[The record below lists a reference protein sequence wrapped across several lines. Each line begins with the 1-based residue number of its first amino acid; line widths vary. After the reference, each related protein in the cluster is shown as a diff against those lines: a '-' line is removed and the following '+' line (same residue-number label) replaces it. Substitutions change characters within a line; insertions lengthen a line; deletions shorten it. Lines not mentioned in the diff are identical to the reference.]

1 MGTRGISSTPIGC
14 SNCRLALLKAFI
26 PNACSLNWPVIRPTY
41 PKLGGFLSKS
51 GRSFSICHS
60 WRSEFAQERQ
70 LVHKP
75 SDREADA
82 ERHLTRAENE
92 SPESTTSTPWYLQV
106 QSPQQ
111 QSNPLLERQQIPELP
126 PDPPPLLKP
135 MLEHI
140 SVDLGLDDLLIF
152 DLRKIDPP
160 PALGANL
167 LMVLG
172 TARSEKHLHVSADR
186 FCKWLKRTHKLSPYA
201 DGLLGRG
208 ELKLKLRRKARRA
221 RLLSSVGSS
230 ETKDVDDGLRT
241 GWICVNVG
249 TIDDGRGMAESFTVD
264 EGYVGFGEEAGG
276 AKVVIQMLTEEK
288 REELNLEGLWSKIQQ
303 RQERKD
309 GIILEGQEELLLR
322 QEVGQSSLH
331 QEAASYKFS
340 RSLSPRHSNRANI
353 NLSQVRHYHR
363 DPVLAPGGSKGS
375 DDSDYMGLYRA
386 SLEPGIRMPKDSSTL
401 REPVAAPSQPGNVQL
416 EGRQGHSGDNSKPI
430 VLRALV
436 NHLKNLP
443 FPEALKALGRGAND
457 FKSTQFLSSFYQSY
471 PLFPSADHWECRLT
485 VVCHGIRIGHSGYTK
500 AHLNSLACEMQS
512 SLVEI
517 PANVLS
523 LIYKGFLIPNPQW
536 ADRRQ
541 RRPSIGPVALG
552 HAVDTLEAMSFRG
565 HRILTDEI
573 CSDLLVGAIRVNR
586 HSRSSSDQGPRR
598 LKDLLDYVSGKP
610 LDIKQELR
618 ILHECADQQKWSIL
632 EDFWRGFARNMRP
645 RPKELYQ
652 ALFKRVAQRNHQA
665 YVIRMLRERVPDMDQ
680 EEPPVR
686 FDKELAE
693 VVMDCLLIAEP
704 NVESMAMD
712 ESNHNREWV
721 RLWRHCQRKLREDTA
736 Y

>member
-1 MGTRGISSTPIGC
+1 MGSRGIASTPIGC
-14 SNCRLALLKAFI
+14 FNCRLALLKAFI
-26 PNACSLNWPVIRPTY
+26 SNAGSLNRPVIRPTY
-41 PKLGGFLSKS
+41 PKLGVIHPKA
-51 GRSFSICHS
+51 GRSVSTCHS
-60 WRSEFAQERQ
+60 WRSELAQERQ
-70 LVHKP
+70 PEHRP
-75 SDREADA
+75 ADREANA
-82 ERHLTRAENE
+82 ERHLTQAEIE
-92 SPESTTSTPWYLQV
+92 SPESIASMPWYLQV
-106 QSPQQ
+106 ETPQR

-126 PDPPPLLKP
+126 SDPPPLLKP

-249 TIDDGRGMAESFTVD
+249 TIDDGKGTAESFTGH

-288 REELNLEGLWSKIQQ
+288 REELDLEGLWSRIQQ

-309 GIILEGQEELLLR
+309 EIIPRGQEELLLR

-331 QEAASYKFS
+331 EEAASYKFS
-340 RSLSPRHSNRANI
+340 RSSSAKHSNRANI
-353 NLSQVRHYHR
+353 SLNQVRHYHR
-363 DPVLAPGGSKGS
+363 DPVSAAEESEGLSNR
-375 DDSDYMGLYRA
+375 DYGELYQS
-386 SLEPGIRMPKDSSTL
+386 SLEPGIQMPEDSSTL
-401 REPVAAPSQPGNVQL
+401 RETGAAPSQSGNVQF
-416 EGRQGHSGDNSKPI
+416 EGRQGHFSDTSKPI
-430 VLRALV
+430 MLRALV
-436 NHLKNLP
+436 NHLERLP
-443 FPEALKALGRGAND
+443 LLDALEALGRGAND
-457 FKSTQFLSSFYQSY
+457 FQSTPFLSLFYQSY
-471 PLFPSADHWECRLT
+471 PLFPSADDWECRLA
-485 VVCHGIRIGHSGYTK
+485 VVCHGIKIGHSGYSE

-517 PANVLS
+517 PARVFS
-523 LIYKGFLIPNPQW
+523 LIYKGFHIANPQR
-536 ADRRQ
+536 ADTDQ
-541 RRPSIGPVALG
+541 GRPSIRPTTLG
-552 HAVDTLEAMSFRG
+552 YAVDTLEAMSFRG
-565 HRILTDEI
+565 HRILTDEVR
-573 CSDLLVGAIRVNR
+573 SDLLVGAIRVNR
-586 HSRSSSDQGPRR
+586 HPRRSSDQGPRR
-598 LKDLLDYVSGKP
+598 LKDLLNYVSDEL
-610 LDIKQELR
+610 LDLENEIR

-632 EDFWRGFARNMRP
+632 EDFWRGFARVMRP

-652 ALFKRVAQRNHQA
+652 ALFKRVAQKNHQA
-665 YVIRMLRERVPDMDQ
+665 YVIRMLRERIPDMDR

-693 VVMDCLLIAEP
+693 AVMDCLLIAEP
-704 NVESMAMD
+704 NVKTMAMD
-712 ESNHNREWV
+712 ESNHDREWV

-736 Y
+736 

>member
-1 MGTRGISSTPIGC
+1 MGSRGISSTPIGC
-14 SNCRLALLKAFI
+14 FNCRLALLKAFI
-26 PNACSLNWPVIRPTY
+26 PTTDSLNRPVIRRTY
-41 PKLGGFLSKS
+41 PNLGGIHLKP
-51 GRSFSICHS
+51 GRSFSTFHS
-60 WRSEFAQERQ
+60 WRSELAQERQ
-70 LVHKP
+70 LEHVP
-75 SDREADA
+75 SDREANA
-82 ERHLTRAENE
+82 ERHLTQAENE
-92 SPESTTSTPWYLQV
+92 SPESAASIPWYLQV
-106 QSPQQ
+106 ESPQR

-126 PDPPPLLKP
+126 PDSPPLLEP

-140 SVDLGLDDLLIF
+140 SVDLGLDNLLIF

-208 ELKLKLRRKARRA
+208 ELKLKLKRKARRA

-249 TIDDGRGMAESFTVD
+249 TIDDGKGTAKSFTGHD
-264 EGYVGFGEEAGG
+264 GYVGFGEEAGG
-276 AKVVIQMLTEEK
+276 AKIVIQMLTEEK
-288 REELNLEGLWSKIQQ
+288 REELDLEGLWSKIQR

-309 GIILEGQEELLLR
+309 EIISGGQEELRPR

-331 QEAASYKFS
+331 QEAANYKFS
-340 RSLSPRHSNRANI
+340 HPLSPRHYNRSNISLN
-353 NLSQVRHYHR
+353 QVRRYHR
-363 DPVLAPGGSKGS
+363 DQGSAAEGS
-375 DDSDYMGLYRA
+375 ERLDNGDYMGLHQS
-386 SLEPGIRMPKDSSTL
+386 SLKPVVRIPEDSFTL
-401 REPVAAPSQPGNVQL
+401 RETVAAPSQPGNVQL
-416 EGRQGHSGDNSKPI
+416 GGRQGNFGDNEKPI
-430 VLRALV
+430 MLRALV
-436 NHLKNLP
+436 NHLEHLSLLD
-443 FPEALKALGRGAND
+443 ALKALGRGAND
-457 FKSTQFLSSFYQSY
+457 FKSTPFLSSFYQSY
-471 PLFPSADHWECRLT
+471 PLFPSADHWECRLA

-512 SLVEI
+512 SLVDI
-517 PANVLS
+517 PARVFW
-523 LIYKGFLIPNPQW
+523 LIYKGFLIPNPQR
-536 ADRRQ
+536 ADRHQ
-541 RRPSIGPVALG
+541 GQPSIGPIALG
-552 HAVDTLEAMSFRG
+552 QAVDTLEAMSFRG

-573 CSDLLVGAIRVNR
+573 CSDLLVGAIRIKR
-586 HSRSSSDQGPRR
+586 HSRSSNDQGPRR
-598 LKDLLDYVSGKP
+598 LKDLLNYLSDKP
-610 LDIKQELR
+610 LDLETELR

-632 EDFWRGFARNMRP
+632 EDFWRGFARVMRP

-693 VVMDCLLIAEP
+693 AVMDCLLIAEP

-712 ESNHNREWV
+712 EWNHEREWV
-721 RLWRHCQRKLREDTA
+721 RLWRLCQRKLQEDTA
-736 Y
+736 

>member
-1 MGTRGISSTPIGC
+1 MGSRGISSTPIGC
-14 SNCRLALLKAFI
+14 FNCRLTLLKAFI
-26 PNACSLNWPVIRPTY
+26 PNAGSFNRPVIRRTY
-41 PKLGGFLSKS
+41 PNLGGIHLKP
-51 GRSFSICHS
+51 GRSFSTLHS
-60 WRSEFAQERQ
+60 WRSELGQELQ
-70 LVHKP
+70 LEHGL
-75 SDREADA
+75 SDREANA
-82 ERHLTRAENE
+82 ERHLTQAENE
-92 SPESTTSTPWYLQV
+92 SPESTPSTPWYLQLE
-106 QSPQQ
+106 SPQRQ
-111 QSNPLLERQQIPELP
+111 PNPLLERQQIPELP

-221 RLLSSVGSS
+221 KLLSNVGSS

-249 TIDDGRGMAESFTVD
+249 IIDDGKGKIESFTGHED
-264 EGYVGFGEEAGG
+264 YVGFGEEAGG
-276 AKVVIQMLTEEK
+276 AKVVVQMLTEEK
-288 REELNLEGLWSKIQQ
+288 REELDLEGLWSRIQQ

-309 GIILEGQEELLLR
+309 EVIPRSQEELLLGP
-322 QEVGQSSLH
+322 EIGQSSLH
-331 QEAASYKFS
+331 PDAASHKFS

-353 NLSQVRHYHR
+353 SLNQVRRYHR
-363 DPVLAPGGSKGS
+363 DPVSTTEGSKALGN
-375 DDSDYMGLYRA
+375 SDYMGLYQ
-386 SLEPGIRMPKDSSTL
+386 SSVEPVLRMPEVSSTL
-401 REPVAAPSQPGNVQL
+401 PRKVAAPSQSGNVQL
-416 EGRQGHSGDNSKPI
+416 EGRQSHFGDTSKP
-430 VLRALV
+430 VMLRALV
-436 NHLKNLP
+436 NHLERLP
-443 FPEALKALGRGAND
+443 SLDALKALGRGAND
-457 FKSTQFLSSFYQSY
+457 FKSTPFLSSFYQSY
-471 PLFPSADHWECRLT
+471 PLFPSADHWECRLA

-512 SLVEI
+512 SLVDI
-517 PANVLS
+517 PARVFS
-523 LIYKGFLIPNPQW
+523 LLYKGFLIPNPQR
-536 ADRRQ
+536 AYKHQ
-541 RRPSIGPVALG
+541 GRPSIGPVALG

-586 HSRSSSDQGPRR
+586 QSRSSSDQGPRR
-598 LKDLLDYVSGKP
+598 LKDLLDYVSDKP
-610 LDIKQELR
+610 LDLKSELR
-618 ILHECADQQKWSIL
+618 VLHECADQQKWSIL
-632 EDFWRGFARNMRP
+632 EDFWRGFARIMRP

-665 YVIRMLRERVPDMDQ
+665 YVIRMLRERVPDMGQ

-704 NVESMAMD
+704 NVKSMAMV
-712 ESNHNREWV
+712 ESNHDREWV
-721 RLWRHCQRKLREDTA
+721 RLWRLCQRRLREDTA
-736 Y
+736 